1 MANHKSSEKRIRQ
14 TAKRRLSNRYYAKTT
29 SNAIRELRAEKK
41 TAEAKKVLPSVLS
54 LIDRL
59 AKRGY
64 IHKNKASNLKSGLVK
79 RVNKAVETAPAA
91 KKKAK

>member
-29 SNAIRELRAEKK
+29 RNAIRELRAEKK
-41 TAEAKKVLPSVLS
+41 TAEAQKALPSVLS

-64 IHKNKASNLKSGLVK
+64 IHKNKAANLKSGLAK
-79 RVNKAVETAPAA
+79 RVNKAVEAAPT